1 MVVGVGVQMDKSD
14 SVQEAEREI
23 WRPTGGD
30 REKLR
35 GSGKRRRLTSADA
48 TLSSLVTMVT
58 GAYDVFMG
66 CFFFSLRAKKKAIK
80 LWDQFLLNTE

>member
-1 MVVGVGVQMDKSD
+1 MDKSD
-14 SVQEAEREI
+14 SVQESEKEI
-23 WRPTGGD
+23 WRPTGEE

-35 GSGKRRRLTSADA
+35 GSGKRGRMTSADA

-66 CFFFSLRAKKKAIK
+66 QKESH
-80 LWDQFLLNTE
+80 

>member
-1 MVVGVGVQMDKSD
+1 MVVVGVGVQMDKSD

-23 WRPTGGD
+23 WRPTGGE

-35 GSGKRRRLTSADA
+35 GSGKRRRMTSADA

-66 CFFFSLRAKKKAIK
+66 CFFFLVCGPKRKP
-80 LWDQFLLNTE
+80 LNFGTNSY

>member
-1 MVVGVGVQMDKSD
+1 MQMDKSD

-23 WRPTGGD
+23 WRPIGGE

-35 GSGKRRRLTSADA
+35 GSGKRGRMTSADA

-58 GAYDVFMG
+58 GTYDVFMG
-66 CFFFSLRAKKKAIK
+66 FWFFLVFFF
-80 LWDQFLLNTE
+80 